1 MNEITLTGYVCKD
14 PKVETTKTGKTVIN
28 FTLSVYA
35 KFRKDG
41 DKKYVSFFDCVYW
54 PNEKYIQSE
63 VAKVEEHALLCFD
76 AEPIQERWEDNGNK
90 RSRIKFNVSGF
101 LSVMKHHSSKE
112 SQEQTPIENQGPP
125 DDDMAF

>member
-1 MNEITLTGYVCKD
+1 MNEITLNGYVVGEPNVK
-14 PKVETTKTGKTVIN
+14 TTTTGKTVID
-28 FTLSVYA
+28 FSISVYA

-63 VAKVEEHALLCFD
+63 VAKVEKGALLAFD

-90 RSRIKFNVSGF
+90 RSRIKFNVNGF

-112 SQEQTPIENQGPP
+112 SQAEPVENHGSP
-125 DDDMAF
+125 DDEMVF